1 MLSYADE
8 CSQELLAR
16 LKGEVSFIEHD
27 RTKVNHTLPFPLRHS
42 FYVDFTHDNQM
53 AAVVSAMGL
62 FKDESP
68 PMASSLDPARQ
79 WVFSSIA
86 PFGGRLVVERIS
98 CAGALFVR
106 VLANDRVLKLVRVAH
121 LTRMDTP
128 VLSIPIDW
136 EPAS

>member
-1 MLSYADE
+1 
-8 CSQELLAR
+8 

-106 VLANDRVLKLVRVAH
+106 VLANDRVLKLTGNRHHEGIVPLDDFV
-121 LTRMDTP
+121 TRQGFATSNGNGTFATC
-128 VLSIPIDW
+128 L
-136 EPAS
+136 ER